1 MKKQILFVDDEPNIL
16 SGLRRMVRS
25 MREEFDCL
33 CATSGREALEIL
45 DKNQVD
51 IVVSDMRMPGMDG
64 AELLTLVKKLH
75 PRVIRIMLTGYADDK
90 SVLRTIGVVH
100 QFLSKPCLPEEIRAS
115 LVRAGA
121 TYDLMSD
128 SQLKELI
135 SGIGSLPSLPSLYV
149 RLQKALQDPD
159 TTQTDVAAIIETDIS
174 MTAKILQ
181 LVNSAFFGLYQK
193 VSSVSRAVNLL
204 GLDTIKAL
212 VLGTEIFSELH
223 TSSKVFSVDSLWNH
237 SMATGAFARKIA
249 ALEYND
255 REMAEDAF
263 LGGILHDIGKLV
275 LISFMPARFEEAVL
289 LAREKEMV
297 LVEAERQVFGAG
309 HDDVGAYLVG
319 LWGLPGS
326 VVEAC
331 CFHHRLERFPGQELS
346 PVLAIH
352 VADVLSHQLHP
363 DEIIGTPSGYNT
375 EYLAR
380 LDLSDRV
387 ESWHNLCLGEQ

>member
-16 SGLRRMVRS
+16 SGLRRMMRS

-33 CATSGREALEIL
+33 CATSGREALAIL
-45 DKNQVD
+45 DKNHVD
-51 IVVSDMRMPGMDG
+51 LVVSDMRMPGMDG

-100 QFLSKPCLPEEIRAS
+100 QFPSKPCLPEKMRAS

-121 TYDLMSD
+121 IYDLMSD
-128 SQLKELI
+128 CQLKKLI
-135 SGIGSLPSLPSLYV
+135 SGIGSLPSLSSLYV
-149 RLQKALQDPD
+149 RLQEALQDPD
-159 TTQTDVAAIIETDIS
+159 TTQNDVAAIIETDIS

-193 VSSVSRAVNLL
+193 VTSVSRAVNLL

-212 VLGTEIFSELH
+212 VLGTEIFSEFH
-223 TSSKVFSVDSLWNH
+223 TSSEVFSVDSLWNH
-237 SMATGAFARKIA
+237 SMASGAFARKIA
-249 ALEYND
+249 TLEFDD

-263 LGGILHDIGKLV
+263 LGGILHDIGRVV
-275 LISFMPARFEEAVL
+275 LISFMPARFEEAVM
-289 LAREKEMV
+289 LAREKEVV

-326 VVEAC
+326 A
-331 CFHHRLERFPGQELS
+331 
-346 PVLAIH
+346 
-352 VADVLSHQLHP
+352 
-363 DEIIGTPSGYNT
+363 
-375 EYLAR
+375 
-380 LDLSDRV
+380 
-387 ESWHNLCLGEQ
+387 